1 MTTPTINKNPWS
13 WIPTLYFAEGLP
25 YVAVMTIAVI
35 MYKRLGLSN
44 TEIALYTSWL
54 YLPWTIKPLWSP
66 FVDLVKTKR
75 AWVIAMQGLIAAGLA
90 GIAFFIP
97 TPHYVQFTLAFF
109 WLLAFSSATHDI
121 AADGFYML
129 GLNNKEQSFFVGIR
143 NTFYRLANI
152 FGQGILVMLAGWLE
166 TSQNNI
172 PWRGVL
178 RSTLWRDYFLPLLS
192 TTALSSLSRFRH

>member
-1 MTTPTINKNPWS
+1 MDSNP
-13 WIPTLYFAEGLP
+13 YFAEGLP

-44 TEIALYTSWL
+44 TEIALYTSL
-54 YLPWTIKPLWSP
+54 ALSSLDYQAVMESIRRSGKNETFSDYRHARVHRRRICRHRLFYSNDTLRTIP
-66 FVDLVKTKR
+66 
-75 AWVIAMQGLIAAGLA
+75 
-90 GIAFFIP
+90 
-97 TPHYVQFTLAFF
+97 LAFF

-166 TSQNNI
+166 TSQGNI
-172 PWRGVL
+172 PLAW
-178 RSTLWRDYFLPLLS
+178 SITFTYWPDYSRLLLC
-192 TTALSSLSRFRH
+192 TIALSSPIPIPMSNVPDSQQVSY